1 MARIVTCAVTKEKG
15 TSDVFYKADNGKWY
29 KSESVFRQFQKD
41 KHTRETI
48 QRVLLTYLGYQKG
61 EPFPALLN
69 KKIKEYSFYS
79 PEVLLETIT
88 KCEKDITWAFNNKE
102 FSSTQGKIFYMFA
115 IISNHISDVNRQNN
129 KVNELRNKQ
138 TQKHIDT
145 IQEMDIS
152 TIGTSK
158 KGKDITDFLEDD
170 LWN

>member
-88 KCEKDITWAFNNKE
+88 KCEKDIIWAFNNKE

-115 IISNHISDVNRQNN
+115 IISNHISDVNRQM
-129 KVNELRNKQ
+129 KHEQIQQTKIKQ
-138 TQKHIDT
+138 AEIIDDT
-145 IQEMDIS
+145 YDIS
-152 TIGTSK
+152 SCQTTKNLSCW
-158 KGKDITDFLEDD
+158 LEEESD
-170 LWN
+170 